1 MVAFRSRPYNTGGQ
15 QTRRKEGKSWFTGE
29 IFLQSR
35 DVSPRQEG
43 GLIER
48 SKGGEG
54 DGSTKWSTIIRS
66 AGENAD
72 VPFLIYPR
80 ALMSANLR
88 QLNFLAETSPHP
100 LEENRFHGERCSFST
115 SSRGWFLTRGGKRVP
130 DRENSFRSRFSI
142 EYTTRNLWPR
152 MFSFQ
157 FIQLLCFV

>member
-35 DVSPRQEG
+35 DVSAAGGRSNRKIEREG
-43 GLIER
+43 GE
-48 SKGGEG
+48 

-130 DRENSFRSRFSI
+130 DRENSFRGRFSI
-142 EYTTRNLWPR
+142 EYTTRNLWPW